1 MTAFMKLMGKNFSPS
16 IISSRK
22 KKTKN
27 KVRKEIETTKK
38 KRNRDS
44 KKNGKNTVMAKSK
57 LNNAIKNK

>member
-27 KVRKEIETTKK
+27 KVRKEIDTTKK
-38 KRNRDS
+38 KRETA
-44 KKNGKNTVMAKSK
+44 KKKRKKYCYG
-57 LNNAIKNK
+57 

>member
-38 KRNRDS
+38 MEKILLWLRAN
-44 KKNGKNTVMAKSK
+44 
-57 LNNAIKNK
+57 